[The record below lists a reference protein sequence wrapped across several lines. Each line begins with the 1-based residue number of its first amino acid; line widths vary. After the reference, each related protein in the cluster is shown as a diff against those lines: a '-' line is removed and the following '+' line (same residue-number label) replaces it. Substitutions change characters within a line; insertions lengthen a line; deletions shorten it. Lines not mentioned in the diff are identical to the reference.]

1 MSVREPHETINLAEL
16 YHEDLMPWD
25 RALQALGAGS
35 LGPEIP
41 CFLGTVRPDGRPH
54 SAGVG
59 IAEHDGYLYF
69 TSGPQTQKSR
79 NLIQN
84 ASCTLSL
91 RLDGIDVIFEGDANA
106 WSTAPRWSRPQL
118 PFAMEAGR
126 PWSTVTRSPPP
137 TAPSPPHRPGTS
149 TASVS
154 TPRSAS
160 RCASLTEQVAG
171 DSQALTDDRNRV
183 SVTRGPDA
191 ATHPLEAD
199 GRCQP
204 QMSIHHR
211 TFFRVVWRLVLR
223 PERLSIAERFAK
235 TVSRWRAL
243 VLARRRAGPS
253 CGSGPAFDSP
263 QAFRAAPWRL
273 LGPAVSGS
281 YEESPAWATK
291 QVQRRRLVGR
301 VRPSCG

>member
-91 RLDGIDVIFEGDANA
+91 RLDGIDVIFEGDAQRVVDRA
-106 WSTAPRWSRPQL
+106 TLEQAAAAFRDGGWPAVVDGDAITAPYSAQS
-118 PFAMEAGR
+118 AG
-126 PWSTVTRSPPP
+126 PPP
-137 TAPSPPHRPGTS
+137 WH
-149 TASVS
+149 
-154 TPRSAS
+154 
-160 RCASLTEQVAG
+160 LY
-171 DSQALTDDRNRV
+171 RV
-183 SVTRGPDA
+183 SVHTACGVA
-191 ATHPLEAD
+191 
-199 GRCQP
+199 
-204 QMSIHHR
+204 
-211 TFFRVVWRLVLR
+211 LR
-223 PERLSIAERFAK
+223 EPHGA
-235 TVSRWRAL
+235 SRWRF
-243 VLARRRAGPS
+243 S
-253 CGSGPAFDSP
+253 SP
-263 QAFRAAPWRL
+263 H
-273 LGPAVSGS
+273 
-281 YEESPAWATK
+281 
-291 QVQRRRLVGR
+291 
-301 VRPSCG
+301 